1 MMKKGGGKMYF
12 VIFGLPLAAIF
23 TALQIFLCKKSKK
36 KAVRLVPLF
45 ITLGIIAALG
55 ILLLEPVSVFLARFI
70 GWGVF
75 ALVVYLTVGAIGS
88 AIGTGAGWIIY
99 SILKRKQNEA

>member
-1 MMKKGGGKMYF
+1 MYF

-23 TALQIFLCKKSKK
+23 AALQIFLCKKSKK

-70 GWGVF
+70 DWGVF

-88 AIGTGAGWIIY
+88 AMGTGAGWIIY
-99 SILKRKQNEA
+99 LILKKKNN